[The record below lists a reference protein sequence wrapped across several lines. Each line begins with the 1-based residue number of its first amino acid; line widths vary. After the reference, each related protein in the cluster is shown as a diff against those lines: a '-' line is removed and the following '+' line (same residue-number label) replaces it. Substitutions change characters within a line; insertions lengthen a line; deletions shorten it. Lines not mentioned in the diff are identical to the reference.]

1 MNLWHA
7 SEATFLA
14 GRAEVD
20 AVDLVAVGM
29 ERRWGAGRLR
39 LLVEPELR
47 ARFDSQRRKLDV
59 AIREGELEDI
69 RRESRR
75 MIAAW
80 KALDKAAQAAGKPAT
95 APPCW
100 EVTLGDGTVAAIVRD
115 DEAASLVQHE
125 GRRMVVYTLA
135 EVASILTAQSQWVTA
150 AKLTFPGATVTRIRT
165 PADPL
170 DDELPF

>member
-7 SEATFLA
+7 NEGTFLA

-20 AVDLVAVGM
+20 EVDLVAVEM

-39 LLVEPELR
+39 LLVEPALR
-47 ARFDSQRRKLDV
+47 ARFDSQRSKLDV
-59 AIREGELEDI
+59 AIRQGELEDV

-75 MIAAW
+75 MVAAW
-80 KALDKAAQAAGKPAT
+80 RALDKAAQAAGKSAT
-95 APPCW
+95 APACW
-100 EVTLGDGTVAAIVRD
+100 EVALGDGTVAAIVRD

-125 GRRMVVYTLA
+125 GRRIVVYTLA